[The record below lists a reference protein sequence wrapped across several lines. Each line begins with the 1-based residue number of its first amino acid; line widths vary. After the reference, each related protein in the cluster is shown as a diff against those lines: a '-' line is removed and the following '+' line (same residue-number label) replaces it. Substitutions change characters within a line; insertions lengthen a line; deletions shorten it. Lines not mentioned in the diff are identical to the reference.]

1 MNASSHP
8 RPAETQAPTRA
19 DVLVCALAREL
30 VDGDVVATG
39 VSSPLALLAIGVA
52 KATHAPGCTWLA
64 CVGAIDPPLRVLHPS
79 TEDLAYLKGRR
90 AEVTIAELF
99 DHARRGRVDVVFFGA
114 AEVDAEGATNMSAGG
129 SLSAPSPKFPGVAG
143 AASLRRW
150 TRRPV
155 LVMPRHSRR
164 CLVPTVQVGSTRDE
178 RRTPL
183 FTDLGRFEVGP
194 GGATLQACHTGVDP
208 TEIDSVTG
216 FSFRR
221 ASPLAVTPPP
231 DPVSLAALAALDP
244 ARLRDSLVPERRCSP

>member
-1 MNASSHP
+1 MSWSVPSPASSWMEMWSRPESARRWPCSPSASP
-8 RPAETQAPTRA
+8 RRLTPPAASGWPASEQST
-19 DVLVCALAREL
+19 LLCARSILQPR
-30 VDGDVVATG
+30 
-39 VSSPLALLAIGVA
+39 I
-52 KATHAPGCTWLA
+52 
-64 CVGAIDPPLRVLHPS
+64 
-79 TEDLAYLKGRR
+79 LAYLEGRR

-164 CLVPTVQVGSTRDE
+164 CLVPTVQVRSTRDE

-183 FTDLGRFEVGP
+183 LTDLGRFEVGP
-194 GGATLQACHTGVDP
+194 GGATLQARHTGVDLD
-208 TEIDSVTG
+208 ELDSLTG
-216 FSFRR
+216 FSFGR

>member
-64 CVGAIDPPLRVLHPS
+64 CVGALDPPLRALHPS
-79 TEDLAYLKGRR
+79 TEDLAYLEGRR

-114 AEVDAEGATNMSAGG
+114 AEVDAEGATNMSAGAIPVC
-129 SLSAPSPKFPGVAG
+129 SLSEVSRSCRCGQL
-143 AASLRRW
+143 ASLDPSA
-150 TRRPV
+150 RPG
-155 LVMPRHSRR
+155 HA
-164 CLVPTVQVGSTRDE
+164 PTFPALPGPDGS
-178 RRTPL
+178 
-183 FTDLGRFEVGP
+183 G
-194 GGATLQACHTGVDP
+194 
-208 TEIDSVTG
+208 
-216 FSFRR
+216 
-221 ASPLAVTPPP
+221 
-231 DPVSLAALAALDP
+231 ALDP
-244 ARLRDSLVPERRCSP
+244 GRAANSAPHRLGQIRGRTGRRNPASAPHRRGPGRA